1 MAAVDALF
9 VVRIGVKRLRV
20 QILDLGAAHPGSPA
34 GVESGEFFHAV
45 GDALQF
51 AGGFVAQ
58 ADESASDHRERV
70 GRRVRGEGKVMKFHK
85 RLAKLHV
92 EDGQIRFGFAH
103 DREGGLLLLRRQI
116 GGQRHG
122 EQAAFEPAGGVSAQR
137 RERGAFARLVRR
149 KAGEGFGSLGGGGV
163 GGTRLMHLS
172 AGDAGRGTRKGFGG
186 TVPDRQR
193 NPEHKQADQR
203 QTRSGICVELHE
215 TPFAL
220 GGDEGS
226 MEWAERRSGPSL
238 LNILYVSPKG
248 LVNTRKFCKKHTT
261 PGTGRR
267 RNRFVGAFL
276 AGTDDLYF
284 SRFAE
289 RVASMQTTGLFTS
302 SQQARVRGGSSL
314 MGTLGAAL
322 VLVFGVVLVTG
333 LSLDRSQTAMVRFLA
348 EKGVALISALE
359 SGVRSGTRSRTG
371 IRLQY
376 LVEELA
382 DRPDVRFIA
391 VTMPDG
397 TILAHS
403 NPARVG
409 ELLSTQGA
417 RELGAE
423 TIAALGPSEKP
434 SWAIMDMEGS
444 RSFVVFKTF
453 HPKIKGERAPD
464 EHLGGPM
471 PYIFLGLDLAPLE
484 IAQAQNRERAVFLGA
499 GVLLAGMLALLG
511 LHAVERVRVSRRG
524 QRVAEALAEELA
536 VALPDGLVV
545 FDAKGRITRLNKAA
559 LALLGMEPHAKGQAY
574 QGRKPTDVLPGPL
587 AELAAKLLR
596 GPLLEDT
603 EVVLRHGE
611 DQRFLSV
618 RGGHVNEGGEG
629 RLGSLMFLRDLTEVR
644 RLEAEVRRREKL
656 AAVGNL
662 AAGVAHELRN
672 PLSSIKGY
680 ATYFGG
686 RFPEGSADREA
697 AQIMVKE
704 VERLNR
710 AIGDLIGLSRPT
722 DIRPRMTGMRRLVE
736 DTLRL
741 IGQDAAGRGVSVRL
755 DAPDELPEVAIDPDR
770 MRQVILN
777 LCLNGLEAMPE
788 GGELSLSLQ
797 PEGDALRLE
806 IRDTGMG
813 IAPEALPHIF
823 DPYFTTKG
831 QGTGLGLATV
841 HKIVEAH
848 GGSISVTSEPGQ
860 GAVFRLLLPL
870 GEK

>member
-1 MAAVDALF
+1 
-9 VVRIGVKRLRV
+9 
-20 QILDLGAAHPGSPA
+20 
-34 GVESGEFFHAV
+34 
-45 GDALQF
+45 
-51 AGGFVAQ
+51 
-58 ADESASDHRERV
+58 
-70 GRRVRGEGKVMKFHK
+70 
-85 RLAKLHV
+85 
-92 EDGQIRFGFAH
+92 
-103 DREGGLLLLRRQI
+103 
-116 GGQRHG
+116 
-122 EQAAFEPAGGVSAQR
+122 
-137 RERGAFARLVRR
+137 
-149 KAGEGFGSLGGGGV
+149 
-163 GGTRLMHLS
+163 
-172 AGDAGRGTRKGFGG
+172 
-186 TVPDRQR
+186 
-193 NPEHKQADQR
+193 
-203 QTRSGICVELHE
+203 
-215 TPFAL
+215 
-220 GGDEGS
+220 
-226 MEWAERRSGPSL
+226 
-238 LNILYVSPKG
+238 
-248 LVNTRKFCKKHTT
+248 
-261 PGTGRR
+261 
-267 RNRFVGAFL
+267 
-276 AGTDDLYF
+276 
-284 SRFAE
+284 
-289 RVASMQTTGLFTS
+289 MQTTDLFS
-302 SQQARVRGGSSL
+302 PPSPAQARVRSGSSL
-314 MGTLGAAL
+314 IGTLGAAL

-333 LSLDRSQTAMVRFLA
+333 LSLDRTQSAMVRFLA
-348 EKGVALISALE
+348 EKGVALVTALE

-409 ELLSTQGA
+409 EVLNTRGG

-423 TIAALGPSEKP
+423 TIAALRPSEHP
-434 SWAIMDMEGS
+434 SWAVLDMEGS
-444 RSFVVFKTF
+444 RAFVVFKTF
-453 HPKIKGERAPD
+453 HPKAKGEERPREEKVAP
-464 EHLGGPM
+464 L
-471 PYIFLGLDLAPLE
+471 PYVFLGLDMAPLE
-484 IAQAQNRERAVFLGA
+484 VAQAQNRERAVLLGA

-511 LHAVERVRVSRRG
+511 LHAVERVRSSRRG
-524 QRVAEALAEELA
+524 QRAAEAMAEELA
-536 VALPDGLVV
+536 LTLPDGLVV
-545 FDAKGRITRLNKAA
+545 FDARGRITRMNKAA
-559 LALLGMEPHAKGQAY
+559 LVLIGKEAPAKGKAF
-574 QGRKPTDVLPGPL
+574 QGRKPVDVLPSAL
-587 AELAAKLLR
+587 ADLASRL
-596 GPLLEDT
+596 LLERVLPDT
-603 EVVLRHGE
+603 EITLRHGE
-611 DQRFLSV
+611 DVQYLSV
-618 RGGHVNEGGEG
+618 RGGHVNEGDEG

-686 RFPEGSADREA
+686 RFPEGSPDREA
-697 AQIMVKE
+697 AQVMVKE

-722 DIRPRMTGMRRLVE
+722 DIRPRLIGMRRLIE

-741 IGQDAAGRGVSVRL
+741 IGQDAVAHKITVRL
-755 DAPDELPEVAIDPDR
+755 EAPDTLPDVAIDPDR

-788 GGELSLSLQ
+788 GGELVLTLQ
-797 PEGDALRLE
+797 PEQDALRLE

-848 GGSISVTSEPGQ
+848 GGSISVVSEPGQ

>member
-1 MAAVDALF
+1 
-9 VVRIGVKRLRV
+9 
-20 QILDLGAAHPGSPA
+20 
-34 GVESGEFFHAV
+34 
-45 GDALQF
+45 
-51 AGGFVAQ
+51 
-58 ADESASDHRERV
+58 
-70 GRRVRGEGKVMKFHK
+70 
-85 RLAKLHV
+85 
-92 EDGQIRFGFAH
+92 
-103 DREGGLLLLRRQI
+103 
-116 GGQRHG
+116 
-122 EQAAFEPAGGVSAQR
+122 
-137 RERGAFARLVRR
+137 
-149 KAGEGFGSLGGGGV
+149 
-163 GGTRLMHLS
+163 
-172 AGDAGRGTRKGFGG
+172 
-186 TVPDRQR
+186 
-193 NPEHKQADQR
+193 
-203 QTRSGICVELHE
+203 
-215 TPFAL
+215 
-220 GGDEGS
+220 
-226 MEWAERRSGPSL
+226 
-238 LNILYVSPKG
+238 
-248 LVNTRKFCKKHTT
+248 
-261 PGTGRR
+261 
-267 RNRFVGAFL
+267 
-276 AGTDDLYF
+276 
-284 SRFAE
+284 
-289 RVASMQTTGLFTS
+289 MQTTGLFTS

-409 ELLSTQGA
+409 ELLSTQGG

-423 TIAALGPSEKP
+423 TIAVLGPSEKP

-453 HPKIKGERAPD
+453 HPKMKGGRASD
-464 EHLGGPM
+464 EALTTPL

-574 QGRKPTDVLPGPL
+574 QGRKPADVLPAAL

-611 DQRFLSV
+611 EQRFLSV

-741 IGQDAAGRGVSVRL
+741 IGQDAAGRGVTVRL
-755 DAPDELPEVAIDPDR
+755 DAPDELPDVAIDPDR

>member
-1 MAAVDALF
+1 
-9 VVRIGVKRLRV
+9 
-20 QILDLGAAHPGSPA
+20 
-34 GVESGEFFHAV
+34 
-45 GDALQF
+45 
-51 AGGFVAQ
+51 
-58 ADESASDHRERV
+58 
-70 GRRVRGEGKVMKFHK
+70 
-85 RLAKLHV
+85 
-92 EDGQIRFGFAH
+92 
-103 DREGGLLLLRRQI
+103 
-116 GGQRHG
+116 
-122 EQAAFEPAGGVSAQR
+122 
-137 RERGAFARLVRR
+137 
-149 KAGEGFGSLGGGGV
+149 
-163 GGTRLMHLS
+163 
-172 AGDAGRGTRKGFGG
+172 
-186 TVPDRQR
+186 
-193 NPEHKQADQR
+193 
-203 QTRSGICVELHE
+203 
-215 TPFAL
+215 
-220 GGDEGS
+220 
-226 MEWAERRSGPSL
+226 
-238 LNILYVSPKG
+238 
-248 LVNTRKFCKKHTT
+248 
-261 PGTGRR
+261 
-267 RNRFVGAFL
+267 
-276 AGTDDLYF
+276 
-284 SRFAE
+284 
-289 RVASMQTTGLFTS
+289 MQTTGLFS
-302 SQQARVRGGSSL
+302 PSPNVRRGNSVL
-314 MGTLGAAL
+314 GTLGAAL

-348 EKGVALISALE
+348 EKGVALITALE

-409 ELLSTQGA
+409 EVLTTLGG
-417 RELGAE
+417 RELVPE
-423 TIAALGPSEKP
+423 NIAALGTSASPA
-434 SWAIMDMEGS
+434 WTIMNMEGS

-453 HPKIKGERAPD
+453 HPRAKGERRAPGD
-464 EHLGGPM
+464 EAVEGPL
-471 PYIFLGLDLAPLE
+471 PFIFLGLDLAPLE
-484 IAQAQNRERAVFLGA
+484 VAQAQNRERAVLLGA

-511 LHAVERVRVSRRG
+511 LHAVERVRASRRG

-545 FDAKGRITRLNKAA
+545 FDARGRITRLNRAA
-559 LALLGMEPHAKGQAY
+559 LDLLGMEAPAKGRTY
-574 QGRKPTDVLPGPL
+574 QGRKAADVLPAAL
-587 AELAAKLLR
+587 ADLAARLHVEPVLA
-596 GPLLEDT
+596 DT
-603 EVVLRHGE
+603 EITLRHGE
-611 DQRFLSV
+611 DVRYLSV
-618 RGGHVNEGGEG
+618 RGGHVNEGDEG

-686 RFPEGSADREA
+686 RFPAGSADREA
-697 AQIMVKE
+697 AQVMVRE

-722 DIRPRMTGMRRLVE
+722 DIRPRLIGMRRLVE

-741 IGQDAAGRGVSVRL
+741 IGQDAASRGVAVRF
-755 DAPDELPEVAIDPDR
+755 DASPSLPEVAIDPDR

-777 LCLNGLEAMPE
+777 LCLNALEAMPD

-797 PEGDALRLE
+797 PDAEALRLE
-806 IRDTGMG
+806 IRDSGMG
-813 IAPEALPHIF
+813 IAPDALPHIF

-841 HKIVEAH
+841 HKIIEAH

-860 GAVFRLLLPL
+860 GAAFRILLPL
-870 GEK
+870 REDGREGAAEQGRPAS

>member
-1 MAAVDALF
+1 
-9 VVRIGVKRLRV
+9 
-20 QILDLGAAHPGSPA
+20 
-34 GVESGEFFHAV
+34 
-45 GDALQF
+45 
-51 AGGFVAQ
+51 
-58 ADESASDHRERV
+58 
-70 GRRVRGEGKVMKFHK
+70 
-85 RLAKLHV
+85 
-92 EDGQIRFGFAH
+92 
-103 DREGGLLLLRRQI
+103 
-116 GGQRHG
+116 
-122 EQAAFEPAGGVSAQR
+122 
-137 RERGAFARLVRR
+137 
-149 KAGEGFGSLGGGGV
+149 
-163 GGTRLMHLS
+163 
-172 AGDAGRGTRKGFGG
+172 
-186 TVPDRQR
+186 
-193 NPEHKQADQR
+193 
-203 QTRSGICVELHE
+203 
-215 TPFAL
+215 
-220 GGDEGS
+220 
-226 MEWAERRSGPSL
+226 
-238 LNILYVSPKG
+238 
-248 LVNTRKFCKKHTT
+248 
-261 PGTGRR
+261 
-267 RNRFVGAFL
+267 
-276 AGTDDLYF
+276 
-284 SRFAE
+284 
-289 RVASMQTTGLFTS
+289 MQTTGLFS
-302 SQQARVRGGSSL
+302 SSSPQQANVGGGSSL
-314 MGTLGAAL
+314 IGTLGAAL
-322 VLVFGVVLVTG
+322 VLVFGVVLLTG
-333 LSLDRSQTAMVRFLA
+333 LSLDRTQTAMVRFLA
-348 EKGVALISALE
+348 EKGVALVTALE

-409 ELLSTQGA
+409 EVLNTRGG

-423 TIAALGPSEKP
+423 TIAALRPSETP
-434 SWAIMDMEGS
+434 SWAIIDMEGS
-444 RSFVVFKTF
+444 RAFVVFKTF
-453 HPKIKGERAPD
+453 HPKVKGEGRQD
-464 EHLGGPM
+464 EPMVGPL
-471 PYIFLGLDLAPLE
+471 PYVFLGLDLAPLE
-484 IAQAQNRERAVFLGA
+484 VAQAQNRERAVLLGA

-511 LHAVERVRVSRRG
+511 LHAVERVRSSGRG

-545 FDAKGRITRLNKAA
+545 FDAKGRITRMNKAA
-559 LALLGMEPHAKGQAY
+559 LTLLGMEAPAKGKAFL
-574 QGRKPTDVLPGPL
+574 GRKPAEVLPSAL
-587 AELAAKLLR
+587 AELAAKLLQE
-596 GPLLEDT
+596 PVLPDT
-603 EVVLRHGE
+603 EIILRHGE
-611 DQRFLSV
+611 EQQYISV
-618 RGGHVNEGGEG
+618 RGGHVNEGYEG

-697 AQIMVKE
+697 AQVMVKE

-722 DIRPRMTGMRRLVE
+722 DIRPRMTGMRRLIE

-741 IGQDAAGRGVSVRL
+741 IGQDAANHKVAIRF
-755 DAPDELPEVAIDPDR
+755 DAPEVLPDVAIDPDR

-777 LCLNGLEAMPE
+777 LCLNGLEAMPD
-788 GGELSLSLQ
+788 GGELFLSLH
-797 PEGDALRLE
+797 PEPDALRLE

-813 IAPEALPHIF
+813 IAPDALPHIF

-841 HKIVEAH
+841 HKIMEAH

-870 GEK
+870 GGEGGKVHGHE